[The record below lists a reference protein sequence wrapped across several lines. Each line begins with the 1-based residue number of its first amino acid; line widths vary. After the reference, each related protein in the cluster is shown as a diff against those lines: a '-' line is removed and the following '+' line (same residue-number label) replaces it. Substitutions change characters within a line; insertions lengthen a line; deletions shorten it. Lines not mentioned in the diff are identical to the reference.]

1 MRILVINGPNI
12 NMLGIRE
19 PGIYG
24 TQNYQA
30 LLELIARTAISYNA
44 EVECFQSNHEGDL
57 VGDIEGT
64 FNISSSLDGLTS
76 ICINDDPQYYKEPTA
91 VVYKSEWLTE
101 ADAPFLFRFEP
112 TGSETRYRVYCDKQG
127 TDMCL
132 EFDEATKN
140 LYVRKK
146 SDSKNQL
153 FRIVY
158 VSYNRYL
165 LQAYNEDVVGYDL
178 KDDGTGTYTMIVGE
192 EELQRGVA
200 QLKDLEKQEQ
210 KEISRRKS
218 CSCQR

>member
-1 MRILVINGPNI
+1 M
-12 NMLGIRE
+12 
-19 PGIYG
+19 
-24 TQNYQA
+24 
-30 LLELIARTAISYNA
+30 
-44 EVECFQSNHEGDL
+44 
-57 VGDIEGT
+57 
-64 FNISSSLDGLTS
+64 
-76 ICINDDPQYYKEPTA
+76 
-91 VVYKSEWLTE
+91 
-101 ADAPFLFRFEP
+101 FRFEP

-178 KDDGTGTYTMIVGE
+178 KDDGTADGNPLLVRNYSDV
-192 EELQRGVA
+192 
-200 QLKDLEKQEQ
+200 KDSRLESWLLVKPH
-210 KEISRRKS
+210 KEPA
-218 CSCQR
+218 

>member
-1 MRILVINGPNI
+1 MILKTTSGQVLAPKDGKLEEGNEAVLAEYDEADESQQWYMIWNKKDESEKDVIV
-12 NMLGIRE
+12 
-19 PGIYG
+19 Y
-24 TQNYQA
+24 
-30 LLELIARTAISYNA
+30 
-44 EVECFQSNHEGDL
+44 HEGDL

-76 ICINDDPQYYKEPTA
+76 VCINDDPQYYKEPTA

-178 KDDGTGTYTMIVGE
+178 KDDGTADGNPLLVRNYSDV
-192 EELQRGVA
+192 
-200 QLKDLEKQEQ
+200 KDSRLESWLLVKPH
-210 KEISRRKS
+210 KEPA
-218 CSCQR
+218 